1 MNAKKAKA
9 IRRALR
15 EYKAAG
21 SGEYWQAHPRIYD
34 NVRGERMLKYKF
46 QYFTAGY
53 KKLVQAAKKIY
64 RASGM
69 LPRMT
74 NG

>member
-15 EYKAAG
+15 EFEG
-21 SGEYWQAHPRIYD
+21 TTHEYWEAHPRLYD
-34 NVRGERMLKYKF
+34 NVMGDRMLKYKF
-46 QYFTAGY
+46 QYFVGGY
-53 KKLVQAAKKIY
+53 KKLVKAAKKIY
-64 RASGM
+64 RASGI
-69 LPRMT
+69 LPRLQ